1 VFFFEKKNQK
11 TFARSGRGLAGVSDR
26 CEGAGTKVFWFFFS
40 KKNSFFLVR
49 QSLRPRVGS
58 VTTGAWAPVIA
69 TTFCMRIEVV
79 GALTHG

>member
-1 VFFFEKKNQK
+1 LKKRTKKLLPVQV
-11 TFARSGRGLAGVSDR
+11 RGLAGVSDR

-58 VTTGAWAPVIA
+58 VTIGEWAPVIA